1 MPDLVRDVQHAFRSL
16 IRRPGSALPAIVTLG
31 LGIGLT
37 TGMFSILNSV
47 MLRGL
52 PVEDP
57 EELMAVA
64 RINPSQGA
72 ARLRTPIHDYADLS
86 ERQSTF
92 EELGA
97 YNLTTF
103 NLATGDGPPDVVNAA
118 IVTSNVF
125 QLLRTPPV
133 LGRDFV
139 DEDERIG
146 ALPVALIGFRFW
158 QNRFDGAPDVLG
170 RTVRL
175 NGQPTQIIGIMPD
188 DFEFPVFQQ
197 LWKPMPAIDRS
208 LDRGTGP
215 AVSVFGRLSDGVSKE
230 QAQDDIGRIMR
241 QLAVDYPDTNEGITA
256 VIAPYVQEVIGYQMP
271 GVLYTMLATVSMV
284 LLIACANVANLLLA
298 RASLRR
304 KEVALRIAL
313 GARRSQVVFQHLA
326 DSSVIAVLGAVLG
339 LGIAQLAATAFN
351 RALTGFPQGVA
362 YWMSIEIDVTVLLF
376 VLLLTIGATLLSG
389 VIPAIRAS
397 RTDVNEILK
406 DAARGT
412 PSLSIGRLSRGLVIG
427 QVALSFALLVSAG
440 LMVKSVRN
448 LANVDYPFDGE
459 SVLTASLS
467 LPPADYPGDAERLQF
482 FDQLRQ
488 RLNREAAVISASVA
502 TGLPAAGF
510 GSGRFELE
518 GQSYSGESDYP
529 RARIGSVDPA
539 YFETIST
546 GVVEGRSFQTS
557 DDAVST
563 PVAVVNQRFV
573 SRYFPGEPVLGR
585 RVRLRSGSQSDGEVQ
600 GRLRWYTIVGVA
612 PDFYLDVSAF
622 VLPPEAI
629 YLPLAQR
636 AASVVKLLVHTR
648 GDPLQF
654 TSRTRDIVAEL
665 DQDLPISQVDTLA
678 GTIRSGNLLFNIFA
692 VMFTVF
698 GAAALLLAS
707 IGLYGVLS
715 FNVNER
721 TRELGV
727 RTALGASR
735 IRLIRLVMR
744 QAAIQLT
751 SGMVIGV
758 GLSLLLG
765 RGLSFVLFGVEAAD
779 LSVLVVIA
787 AILSLTAGVAC
798 LVPARRATRVDPVVA
813 MQAE

>member
-1 MPDLVRDVQHAFRSL
+1 MPDLVRDVQHAFRCL

-72 ARLRTPIHDYADLS
+72 ARLPTPIHDYADLS

-188 DFEFPVFQQ
+188 DFEFPIFQQ

-298 RASLRR
+298 RASLRS
-304 KEVALRIAL
+304 KEVALRMAL
-313 GARRSQVVFQHLA
+313 GARRSQVVFQLLA
-326 DSSVIAVLGAVLG
+326 DSSVIAVLGAALG
-339 LGIAQLAATAFN
+339 LGVAQLAATAFN

-488 RLNREAAVISASVA
+488 RLNMEAAVISASIA
-502 TGLPAAGF
+502 TELPAAGF

-518 GQSYSGESDYP
+518 GQSYSGENDYP
-529 RARIGSVDPA
+529 RARIGSVDQA

-585 RVRLRSGSQSDGEVQ
+585 RVRLRSGSQSDGEGQ
-600 GRLRWYTIVGVA
+600 GLKWYTIVGVA

-622 VLPPEAI
+622 GAPPEAI